1 MAQFAGLVH
10 LFVATRAQCDQIL
23 FFIAARSA
31 AELEVMY
38 LQILHAAADLWH
50 RQPSRSST
58 MPRPP
63 IDRNLSEVVVF
74 NS

>member
-31 AELEVMY
+31 AELEVMH

-58 MPRPP
+58 MPRPS